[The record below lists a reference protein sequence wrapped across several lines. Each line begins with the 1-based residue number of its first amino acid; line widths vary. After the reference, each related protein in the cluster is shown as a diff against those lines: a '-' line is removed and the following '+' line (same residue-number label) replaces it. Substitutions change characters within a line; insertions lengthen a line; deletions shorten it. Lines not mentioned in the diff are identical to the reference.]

1 MSLIPTVVEQSSR
14 GERAYDIY
22 SRLLAHRIV
31 FLGREF
37 DSSLANVI
45 VAQLLHLESEDPEK
59 EVGLYINSP
68 GGDGSAMMAIY
79 DAMQYIRPPVATTC
93 IGMAASAG
101 AVILAAGEAG
111 RRRVL
116 PHSRVLIHQPAI
128 MGGGISGQA
137 TDIEIHAREILRQK
151 SEMHAILARHTGQS
165 VEKVAEDTERDRWL
179 TADEAVAYGLADEIL
194 VKIPDTAAGLP
205 EPDPPLL

>member
-1 MSLIPTVVEQSSR
+1 MSTLIPTVIEQSSR

-31 FLGREF
+31 FLGKEF
-37 DSSLANVI
+37 DSTLANVI

-59 EVGLYINSP
+59 EISLYINSP
-68 GGDGSAMMAIY
+68 GGDGGAMMAIY
-79 DAMQYIRPPVATTC
+79 DAMQYVGPPVATTC

-101 AVILAAGEAG
+101 AIILAAGEKG

-116 PHSRVLIHQPAI
+116 PHSRVLIHQPHL
-128 MGGGISGQA
+128 MGGGISGQV
-137 TDIEIHAREILRQK
+137 TDIEIHAKELLRQK
-151 SEMHAILARHTGQS
+151 REMQEILARHTGQT
-165 VEKVAEDTERDRWL
+165 VEQVAEDTERDRWM

-194 VKIPDTAAGLP
+194 LKVPDTAEALT
-205 EPDPPLL
+205 